1 VGRGPVAKRHQ
12 EPKGIKSQ
20 KASRAKR
27 HQEPKGISQVLS
39 GLLTHLKLSSGSNR
53 AARAIHSDDLS

>member
-27 HQEPKGISQVLS
+27 HQEPKGIKSQKASAKFSAGCL
-39 GLLTHLKLSSGSNR
+39 H
-53 AARAIHSDDLS
+53 I